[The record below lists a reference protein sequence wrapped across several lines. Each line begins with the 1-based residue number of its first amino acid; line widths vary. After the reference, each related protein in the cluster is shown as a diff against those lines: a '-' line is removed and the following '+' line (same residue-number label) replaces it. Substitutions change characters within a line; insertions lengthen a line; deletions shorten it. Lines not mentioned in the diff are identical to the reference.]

1 MSLVDWLGLGAVI
14 LFMGFLF
21 WSFRGEPETPDHAAP
36 DGKWI
41 EPPGP
46 AQKSD

>member
-1 MSLVDWLGLGAVI
+1 MSLVDWLGLGAVV

-21 WSFRGEPETPDHAAP
+21 WSFRPEAETPDHAAG

-41 EPPGP
+41 EPRGP
-46 AQKSD
+46 TE